1 MTENPNREN
10 VVSYYDEHVKNKL
23 NDYIVVNP
31 RIELGWETIKRFTIT
46 KPNNALK
53 YHAVQIP

>member
-31 RIELGWETIKRFTIT
+31 RIEFGWKTIKRYAP
-46 KPNNALK
+46 KKANAHFGSWLR
-53 YHAVQIP
+53 YG